1 MQCNFATL
9 SELLNQMI
17 KININCNVSYN
28 HLPHYSLET

>member
-17 KININCNVSYN
+17 KININAMCHIITY
-28 HLPHYSLET
+28 LIIL